1 MEGKRLKPLND
12 FAFRKVMGER
22 GDEQQLLGFLN
33 AVLAR
38 TGKGNLTGVKIR
50 EDKDLPA
57 DLAGGKAARLDV
69 LGNLENGSLINI
81 EVQLKNEHNIAK
93 RSLFYWSS
101 GYIRDFR
108 QGDDYQDLLPV
119 ITINILGFGYLAL
132 EEYHTSFHLWEDR
145 RKDYMLTD
153 VCELH
158 FIDMV
163 KFRRFKALGA
173 GGGFNLNDPLHRW
186 LTWLDDNSP
195 KEQIEEVVKMDS
207 AILMAQ
213 TKLEV
218 IARTPELL
226 RAYEGYEK
234 AASDWTSSI
243 NGARWEGKQAG
254 LREGKQAGL
263 REGEQ
268 KKAVEIARGLKAE
281 GFPVDTI
288 ARIAGLPRDVVE
300 SL

>member
-12 FAFRKVMGER
+12 FAFRKVMGEK
-22 GDEQQLLGFLN
+22 GDERQLLGFLN

-69 LGNLENGSLINI
+69 LANLDDGSLVNV
-81 EVQLKNEHNIAK
+81 EVHLKNEHNIEK

-108 QGDDYQDLLPV
+108 EGDDYHNLLPV
-119 ITINILGFGYLAL
+119 ITINILGFGYLPL
-132 EEYHTSFHLWEDR
+132 EEFHTSFHLWEDR
-145 RKDYMLTD
+145 WKDYMLTD

-163 KFRRFKALGA
+163 KFRRYKGREAE
-173 GGGFNLNDPLHRW
+173 GGFSLNDPLHRW
-186 LTWLDDNSP
+186 LTWLDENSP
-195 KEQIEEVVKMDS
+195 EYQIEEVVKMDP

-213 TKLEV
+213 KKLEV
-218 IARTPELL
+218 IARSPELL

-243 NGARWEGKQAG
+243 NGAR
-254 LREGKQAGL
+254 
-263 REGEQ
+263 REGERKGKLEGQ
-268 KKAVEIARGLKAE
+268 LEIARNFKKMGIPVEQIAQGT
-281 GFPVDTI
+281 GFSIEEIVK
-288 ARIAGLPRDVVE
+288 L
-300 SL
+300 

>member
-12 FAFRKVMGER
+12 FAFRKVMGEK
-22 GDEQQLLGFLN
+22 GDERQLLGFLN

-38 TGKGNLTGVKIR
+38 TGKGSLTSVKIR

-69 LGNLENGSLINI
+69 LANLDDGTLINI
-81 EVQLKNEHNIAK
+81 EVQLKNEHNIEK

-108 QGDDYQDLLPV
+108 QGDDYQNLLPV
-119 ITINILGFGYLAL
+119 ITINILGFGYLPL
-132 EEYHTSFHLWEDR
+132 EEFHTSFHLWEDQ

-163 KFRRFKALGA
+163 KFRRFKAR
-173 GGGFNLNDPLHRW
+173 GGGFSLNDPLHRW
-186 LTWLDDNSP
+186 LTWLDGNSP
-195 KEQIEEVVKMDS
+195 EGQIEEVVKMDP

-234 AASDWTSSI
+234 AASDWTTSI
-243 NGARWEGKQAG
+243 NGAR
-254 LREGKQAGL
+254 REGKQEGL
-263 REGEQ
+263 KKGLKEGEQ
-268 KKAVEIARGLKAE
+268 KKAVEIVRSLKAE

-288 ARIAGLPRDVVE
+288 ARITGLSQDE
-300 SL
+300 IAIL